1 MDSVS
6 ICNLA
11 LGFNTCSSC
20 EEQLA
25 PAGVVSVVVKF
36 QYMLLLRG
44 ATELCS
50 CAALDGRIS
59 IHAPL
64 ARSNEGETGFPALLA
79 ISIHAPLARSNGNT
93 RHRRAG

>member
-20 EEQLA
+20 EEQRISPPIERIKLRFNTYSSCEEQ
-25 PAGVVSVVVKF
+25 PNRFSRVVRYIV
-36 QYMLLLRG
+36 
-44 ATELCS
+44 
-50 CAALDGRIS
+50 S

-64 ARSNEGETGFPALLA
+64 ARSNITCRKSA
-79 ISIHAPLARSNGNT
+79 
-93 RHRRAG
+93 